1 MLLSYQNH
9 WLMIKLS
16 SLKNIT
22 NKNIVIRVDMNVP
35 IKEGNV
41 QDLTRIKACLP
52 TIKHALDQG
61 AKILLLSHL
70 GRPTEGLYEEIFSL
84 KPVAK
89 AASEVFGQEVELIKS
104 IEDPQIF
111 QGNSS
116 IQLLENIRFFDGEKA
131 NSKELGDKLGNLG
144 DLYVFDAFGTSHRE
158 QASTHS
164 SIIHANEAC
173 SGILLEQEVDALTK
187 ALNNTQKPYT
197 AIIGGA
203 KVSTKLELIKNINS
217 KADHVIVGGGIANTF
232 IKAAGY
238 EVGQSLIEESMVG
251 IAKELLD
258 KGKVILPE
266 KVITSETFEG
276 KNISERN
283 ISDVGT
289 NEMILDQLVSERIK
303 DIVLSS
309 KTILWNGP
317 LGVFEN
323 DYFSKGTEGLS
334 KEIAKSNGFSIAG
347 GGETLS
353 AINKFIN
360 KDDVSYCST
369 GGGAFLEFMEGKD
382 LPSIQALKAK
392 ISR

>member
-1 MLLSYQNH
+1 MN
-9 WLMIKLS
+9 KLS
-16 SLKNIT
+16 SLNIAGKNL
-22 NKNIVIRVDMNVP
+22 VIRVDMNVP
-35 IKEGNV
+35 IKDGIV
-41 QDLTRIKACLP
+41 QDSTRIKACLP
-52 TIKHALDQG
+52 TIKYALAQK
-61 AKILLLSHL
+61 AKILLVSHL
-70 GRPTEGLYEEIFSL
+70 GRPAEGAYEEVFSL

-89 AASEVFGQEVELIKS
+89 SASQIFGQKVELIKS
-104 IEDPQIF
+104 IDDPEIF
-111 QGNSS
+111 RGDSS
-116 IQLLENIRFFDGEKA
+116 IQFLENIRFFDGEKT
-131 NSKELGDKLGNLG
+131 NTTELGAKLGNLG

-173 SGILLEQEVDALTK
+173 SGILLEHEIDALTK
-187 ALNNTQKPYT
+187 VLDNTQSPYT

-203 KVSTKLELIKNINS
+203 KVSTKLELIQNINS

-238 EVGQSLIEESMVG
+238 EVGLSLIEESMVD
-251 IAKELLD
+251 IAKDLLA
-258 KGKVILPE
+258 KGKVMLPE

-276 KNISERN
+276 QNIHQRSIED
-283 ISDVGT
+283 IEV
-289 NEMILDQLVSERIK
+289 NEMILDQLVSESIK
-303 DIVLSS
+303 GVVQSS

-323 DYFSKGTEGLS
+323 DLFSKGTEELA
-334 KEIAKSNGFSIAG
+334 KEIAKSEGFSVAG

-382 LPSIQALKAK
+382 LPSIEALKAK
-392 ISR
+392 TSR